1 MTVRT
6 HTPHLLARAAT
17 VSALTMATLGATTL
31 APGATTDAEAASVAA
46 HAVRVAASK
55 QGSPYE
61 FGAEGPY
68 RFDCSGL
75 TLYSFKRVGRALPR
89 SAAAQYNHTRQIP
102 ASFRRRGD
110 LVFFHSPHGV
120 YHVGIYAGRGRMWHA
135 PKTGDVVRLAR
146 IWSSAISYG
155 RVS

>member
-89 SAAAQYNHTRQIP
+89 SAAAQYDQTRHVP
-102 ASFRRRGD
+102 ASSRRRGD
-110 LVFFHSPHGV
+110 LVFFHSARGV
-120 YHVGIYAGRGRMWHA
+120 YHVGIYAGRDRMWHA

-146 IWSSAISYG
+146 IFSSAISYG
-155 RVS
+155 RVG

>member
-1 MTVRT
+1 MTMRT
-6 HTPHLLARAAT
+6 HTPQLLARAAT
-17 VSALTMATLGATTL
+17 VSALTMVTLGATTL

-89 SAAAQYNHTRQIP
+89 SAAAQYNHTRHIP
-102 ASFRRRGD
+102 TSFRRRGD
-110 LVFFHSPHGV
+110 LVFFHSPRGV
-120 YHVGIYAGRGRMWHA
+120 YHVGIYAGRDRMWHA

-146 IWSSAISYG
+146 IWSSTVSYG
-155 RVS
+155 RVG